1 MPRKSKSRG
10 IPEINSGS
18 MADIAF
24 LLLIF
29 FLVTTTIE
37 NEYGIRRELPR
48 RLPEETPP
56 PPIKKRNVLLVFV
69 NANNYLLVNDE
80 YGDIRLLKDRV
91 KEFIANPRNDDNL
104 SERHKPEMID
114 NMFVHAKSKGV
125 VALQNDRLTS
135 YKMYIRVQDVL
146 TQAFNEMRNELA
158 KQKFNVTY
166 QDLLVK
172 AQKAATEDQKEEA
185 RRKAKA
191 IERAIPMAISE
202 AEPNRRQ

>member
-48 RLPEETPP
+48 RMPENTPP

-91 KEFIANPRNDDNL
+91 KEFILNPRESETL
-104 SERHKPEMID
+104 SEKHAPEMID
-114 NMFVHAKSKGV
+114 GLFTFRKSKGV

-146 TQAFNEMRNELA
+146 TQAFNELRNDLA
-158 KQKFNVTY
+158 REKFGVSY
-166 QDLLVK
+166 KDLMT
-172 AQKAATEDQKEEA
+172 KAAKGATDDIKEEA
-185 RRKAKA
+185 KRKARAVEK
-191 IERAIPMAISE
+191 AIPMAISE
-202 AEPNRRQ
+202 AEPNKR